1 MCRLWET
8 VAQNDTGTAGIS
20 GFGDNKIDAVGANG
34 ALLNAV
40 AHVLSLAD

>member
-1 MCRLWET
+1 VT
-8 VAQNDTGTAGIS
+8 QDDAGTTGVA
-20 GFGDNKIDAVGANG
+20 GFGDNKIDTVRANG